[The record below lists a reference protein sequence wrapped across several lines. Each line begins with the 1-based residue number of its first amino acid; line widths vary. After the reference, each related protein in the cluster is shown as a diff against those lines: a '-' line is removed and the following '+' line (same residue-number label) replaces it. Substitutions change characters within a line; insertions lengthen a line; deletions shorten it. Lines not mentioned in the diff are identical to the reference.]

1 MGCCY
6 LKRINIIEE
15 ESTFLSINK
24 TNNNKFNIL
33 LESLCKINREDIGFL
48 CKIPFN
54 EQNDL
59 LPVLITN
66 ITTLGKNEILTNKTI
81 KIIGNKKE
89 YNILIDDS
97 RKIFIN
103 DDNKYNIVII
113 EIKENDGLDLNS
125 FSEIDTNIET
135 FIDKEAFIIYIS
147 PRNNID
153 FIECKIHNINE
164 HEILFGFNNVNE
176 KSLLFSPI
184 INIDN
189 HKVIGITEGFKKK

>member
-1 MGCCY
+1 M
-6 LKRINIIEE
+6 
-15 ESTFLSINK
+15 
-24 TNNNKFNIL
+24 
-33 LESLCKINREDIGFL
+33 
-48 CKIPFN
+48 
-54 EQNDL
+54 
-59 LPVLITN
+59 
-66 ITTLGKNEILTNKTI
+66 TNKTI

-125 FSEIDTNIET
+125 FLEIDTNIET